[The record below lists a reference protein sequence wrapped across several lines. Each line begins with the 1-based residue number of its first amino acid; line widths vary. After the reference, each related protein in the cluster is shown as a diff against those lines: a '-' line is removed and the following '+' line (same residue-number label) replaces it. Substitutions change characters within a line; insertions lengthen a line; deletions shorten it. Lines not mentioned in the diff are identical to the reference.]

1 MSSLEARLN
10 LENTDFKK
18 TTKITWLTDTQRA
31 PLLPA
36 VCINYLHLI
45 TKPVLG
51 KEEDF
56 KAFINKESKVYLSE
70 PVVFTVKHL
79 QVRPSKGHQTQDLVI
94 GSATSATS
102 VQACPV

>member
-10 LENTDFKK
+10 LENVDFKK
-18 TTKITWLTDTQRA
+18 TTKITWLTETAKA
-31 PLLPA
+31 PLLPT

-56 KAFINKESKVYLSE
+56 KAYINKESKV
-70 PVVFTVKHL
+70 
-79 QVRPSKGHQTQDLVI
+79 RPPPSDPGDRPRPLRTITMYGWRMDE
-94 GSATSATS
+94 
-102 VQACPV
+102 

>member
-56 KAFINKESKVYLSE
+56 KAFINKESKVL
-70 PVVFTVKHL
+70 
-79 QVRPSKGHQTQDLVI
+79 G
-94 GSATSATS
+94 
-102 VQACPV
+102 